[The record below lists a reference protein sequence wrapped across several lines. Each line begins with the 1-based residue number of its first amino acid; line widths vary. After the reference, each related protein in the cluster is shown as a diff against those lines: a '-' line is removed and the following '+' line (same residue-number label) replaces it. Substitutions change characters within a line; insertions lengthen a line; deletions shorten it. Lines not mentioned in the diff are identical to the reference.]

1 MKNRRFNDMMTC
13 LHGYRVCGDKLNYIL
28 ENLMMYGE
36 DVTLKDI
43 VNDLERQQSVL
54 MKDAMEAFQGN
65 DEVGKKLFKDL
76 KPGDSFYYY
85 RSGSIDS
92 LHKVKVKGIHKDDL
106 RNEVIIAAE
115 FPEGE
120 VILRYNSSLWNKHT
134 HTETL
139 DNQNYFDI
147 VSTDKEEFMDMMRK
161 LTGHSTW
168 KLYLKKMNDMEE
180 PNSNE
185 ISIDLNEIAK
195 ENKLEVVRFLDK
207 KGGIGL
213 KSAKNIVDYF
223 VDEKMDLNILNDE
236 DTIKKYA
243 DEVWDY
249 IIDEFN
255 KMSSN

>member
-1 MKNRRFNDMMTC
+1 MNNKRFNDMMTY
-13 LHGYRVCGDKLNYIL
+13 LHGYRVCADKLNYIM

-36 DVTLKDI
+36 DVTLRDI
-43 VNDLERQQSVL
+43 VNDLERQQGVF

-65 DEVGKKLFKDL
+65 HEVEKKLFKDL

-106 RNEVIIAAE
+106 RKEVIIAAE

-134 HTETL
+134 YTETL
-139 DNQNYFDI
+139 DNQIYFDI
-147 VSTDKEEFMDMMRK
+147 VSTDKGEFMDMMRK
-161 LTGHSTW
+161 LTKHSTW
-168 KLYLKKMNDMEE
+168 KLHLKKLDDIEK
-180 PNSNE
+180 PDSDE
-185 ISIDLNEIAK
+185 ISVDLNEIAK

-207 KGGIGL
+207 RGGIGL

-243 DEVWDY
+243 DEVWDW
-249 IIDEFN
+249 I
-255 KMSSN
+255 